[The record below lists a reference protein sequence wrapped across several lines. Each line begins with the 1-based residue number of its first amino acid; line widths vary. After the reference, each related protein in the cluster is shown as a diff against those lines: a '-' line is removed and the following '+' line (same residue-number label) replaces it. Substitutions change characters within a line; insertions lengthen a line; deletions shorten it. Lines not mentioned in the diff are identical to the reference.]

1 MSRSPFLGG
10 PGNAGL
16 DGGGALDS
24 PWLGGTLRA
33 GGGGGEGGES
43 HSAPPGGDSGCLEQV
58 FTRID
63 SAVVK
68 PACMTWYHLIK
79 VGTGSL
85 GNGNT
90 CFPQPSALREE
101 EKKEKRSQ
109 TGLYS
114 NPGFHRVPLGH
125 STLSLSVHFLSGI
138 VPIECSSEERG
149 LWSEIARV

>member
-1 MSRSPFLGG
+1 MQALMGVGRWTLPGSVVLSVLGV
-10 PGNAGL
+10 
-16 DGGGALDS
+16 
-24 PWLGGTLRA
+24 
-33 GGGGGEGGES
+33 GEGKEARVTAHPLGVILGVWS
-43 HSAPPGGDSGCLEQV
+43 KLL
-58 FTRID
+58 TRID
-63 SAVVK
+63 SAMVK

-79 VGTGSL
+79 VGTGCL

-125 STLSLSVHFLSGI
+125 STLSLRVHFLSGI

-149 LWSEIARV
+149 LWSEIAGV